1 MKFFSNFLFLLG
13 LSLIE
18 IVCYMIIN
26 YYFKKT
32 NLINNINVY
41 LLF

>member
-26 YYFKKT
+26 YYFKRNK
-32 NLINNINVY
+32 LNNI
-41 LLF
+41 